1 MRNWVFIP
9 YEPQYA
15 HETIRMW
22 RESKERAI
30 GQKEIHDLDGHL
42 YFLNHILAD
51 RFQIEL
57 AIVDGKVAGMIAYNE
72 REVNQLYIHVDY
84 QGMGIGQSLLEKAK
98 VLCSGRLTL
107 STFEV
112 NEKARRFYERNG
124 FEVIGRGCENEENL
138 PDIQYE
144 WTVPLHNEGT

>member
-1 MRNWVFIP
+1 
-9 YEPQYA
+9 
-15 HETIRMW
+15 MW

-30 GQKEIHDLDGHL
+30 GQKEIHDLDSHL

-144 WTVPLHNEGT
+144 WTVPQHDKDT